1 MKLLTHNMLAC
12 HIKGVKNNYPFKIE
26 AKKVEEREAEFNP
39 EFLRHIFPRL
49 EWTALK
55 EAAETVCQPAKQTGR
70 IGSAISRRRL
80 CFANSLF
87 SCRVFFM
94 RSLYAWSSHAAPGK
108 HMAFAA
114 QRGQARSRDRGGCV
128 HMDNCRGLMWRAVLF
143 VCNSWGRS
151 GCRTA

>member
-1 MKLLTHNMLAC
+1 MRWTLRFMAFTVNDAPLSCFICLVCA
-12 HIKGVKNNYPFKIE
+12 
-26 AKKVEEREAEFNP
+26 

-94 RSLYAWSSHAAPGK
+94 RSLYAWSSHVAPGNIW
-108 HMAFAA
+108 HS
-114 QRGQARSRDRGGCV
+114 QRKGGRRGVEIEGDV
-128 HMDNCRGLMWRAVLF
+128 FTWITAV
-143 VCNSWGRS
+143 G
-151 GCRTA
+151 